1 VTGEL
6 SRLGTVTWLS
16 LRASLRG
23 TRVIG
28 LSAFALV
35 PTLIVAAVASTHP
48 APDTLSNAAEGL
60 FVLLTLPIV
69 VMVIVLV
76 LSVAQFRNEIDSET
90 LLYLSDR
97 SIARPTIVVGK
108 YVGSLGAALVL
119 VVPATLAPLAIAAL
133 GGGTPYGADVPA
145 VLIVAAVLA
154 AVAYGGFFLFLGL
167 ASRSALLIGVL
178 FGFLWEELVPLLPG
192 EIPRLTVIF
201 YLRSFLAGE
210 LPSGPLSGYS
220 TVVSVA
226 GCVVALVGL
235 AIAFL
240 ILGSAVFRFLETA
253 PERESV

>member
-6 SRLGTVTWLS
+6 TRLGVVAWLS
-16 LRASLRG
+16 FRGSLRG
-23 TRVIG
+23 TRVVG
-28 LSAFALV
+28 LAAFALI

-69 VMVIVLV
+69 AMVIVLV

-108 YVGSLGAALVL
+108 YMGSLVGALVL
-119 VVPATLAPLAIAAL
+119 VVPATLAPLAVAIL
-133 GGGTPYGADVPA
+133 GGGTAYAAGVPA
-145 VLIVAAVLA
+145 VLTAAVVLA

-167 ASRSALLIGVL
+167 TSRSALLIGVL

-192 EIPRLTVIF
+192 DIPRLTVIF
-201 YLRSFLAGE
+201 YLRSFLAWE

-220 TVVSVA
+220 TVIPPA
-226 GCVVALVGL
+226 ACVVVLVGL

-240 ILGSAVFRFLETA
+240 VLGSAFFLYLETA
-253 PERESV
+253 PDRESV